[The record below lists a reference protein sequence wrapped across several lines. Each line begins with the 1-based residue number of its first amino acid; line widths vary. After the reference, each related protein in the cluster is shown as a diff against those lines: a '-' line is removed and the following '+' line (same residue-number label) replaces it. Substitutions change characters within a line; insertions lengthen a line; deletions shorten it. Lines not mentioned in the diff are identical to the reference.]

1 MKSEELLRRL
11 NPEQAAAVS
20 HGSGPL
26 LVLSGAGSG
35 KTRVLTHRLA
45 WLVAQGVPEQA
56 IVALTFTNK
65 AAGEMRERA
74 AALVGADDHGGG
86 TPRRP
91 RSFVGTFHAYGVRL
105 LRRFHE
111 EAGVP
116 KSFVVLD
123 GDDQLTL
130 VKRAM
135 KEQAVPE
142 RLVTPR
148 AMLARISQAKNGG
161 IAAREYA
168 TVFGEVLGP
177 QVAAVHRLY
186 EKGLSAASAL
196 DFDDLLVLSARLLE
210 RRPEVLDLMRRSV
223 THLLVDEFQDTNRI
237 QAALVKRIVGE
248 KGNVFAVGDEDQSI
262 YRWRGADVSN
272 ILEFQKEFP
281 GARVV
286 RLERNY
292 RSTASIL
299 QAAGAVVAENVRRLG
314 KTLKA
319 TRSGGEKVRL
329 AVFDEERDEAREVV
343 SRIAAA
349 RRARPGAE
357 IAVLFRTNAQSRP
370 FEDELL
376 RAKIAYVLV
385 GGTRFYERAEVK
397 DALAYLRLARNPDDD
412 ISFRRVVNVPARGV
426 GAVTLEALA
435 AAAEENGGSLF
446 AATQEPPPSLTERAK
461 KALSEF
467 RTLVLSLAGATASAS
482 AADAVK
488 AVLDRSGLYALY
500 EQSTELEDESR
511 KQNLDELLASAREH
525 DRGAAEGEEEIE
537 GPASPGVAGF
547 LDAVTLR
554 SDADEVD
561 ERRGVVLMTLHSAKG
576 LEFDDVFLAGME
588 NGSLP
593 HFSSKEDPEELEEE
607 RRLAYVGMTR
617 AKERLTLSRVLRRMV
632 HGEWMDREPSPF
644 LDAIP
649 RSVLQVE
656 DLTTRRNSGLF
667 GGEGGADRFEGGRSG
682 GAFSRGRGSSL
693 FPDYENES
701 QEVSVKRSPRGHEG
715 WDRRPAWKPPAMK
728 RTPPPPTASGFRRGS
743 RVSHPEYGSGVI
755 LTIEGSGDAEKVT
768 VYFDR
773 AGRKKFVARFA
784 NLSPG

>member
-1 MKSEELLRRL
+1 MQKPEDLLSGL

-26 LVLSGAGSG
+26 LVLAGAGSG

-56 IVALTFTNK
+56 VVALTFTNK

-74 AALVGADDHGGG
+74 AALVGADDRGGG

-168 TVFGEVLGP
+168 SVFGDVLGP

-186 EKGLSAASAL
+186 ERALAAASAL

-237 QAALVKRIVGE
+237 QADLVKRIAGE

-281 GARVV
+281 SARVV

-292 RSTASIL
+292 RSTAPIL

-329 AVFDEERDEAREVV
+329 AIFDEEREEAREVV
-343 SRIAAA
+343 SRISAA
-349 RRARPGAE
+349 RRERPSAE

-376 RAKIAYVLV
+376 RSKIGYVLV

-397 DALAYLRLARNPDDD
+397 DALAYLRLSRNPDDD
-412 ISFRRVVNVPARGV
+412 LSFRRVVNVPARGV
-426 GAVTLEALA
+426 GAVTIEGLA
-435 AAAEENGGSLF
+435 AEADEKGGSLF
-446 AATQEPPPSLTERAK
+446 AATEAPPPSLTERAK
-461 KALSEF
+461 KALLEF
-467 RTLVLSLAGATASAS
+467 RTLVLGLRDATAGATA
-482 AADAVK
+482 AAAVQ
-488 AVLDRSGLYALY
+488 AVLDSSGLYALY

-511 KQNLDELLASAREH
+511 KQNLDELLASAKEH
-525 DRGAAEGEEEIE
+525 DRATAEGEGE
-537 GPASPGVAGF
+537 PGLAGF

-554 SDADEVD
+554 SDADEID
-561 ERRGVVLMTLHSAKG
+561 ERRGVLLMTLHSAKG
-576 LEFDDVFLAGME
+576 LEFDDVFLTGME

-593 HFSSKEDPEELEEE
+593 HFSSKDEPEELEEE

-617 AKERLTLSRVLRRMV
+617 AKSRLTLSRVLRRMV
-632 HGEWMDREPSPF
+632 HGEWKDREPSPF
-644 LDAIP
+644 LDALP
-649 RSVLQVE
+649 SSVLQVE
-656 DLTTRRNSGLF
+656 DFTTRRSGGLF
-667 GGEGGADRFEGGRSG
+667 GRGEGADRR
-682 GAFSRGRGSSL
+682 RSSL

-701 QEVSVKRSPRGHEG
+701 QEPVFARPASGRSA
-715 WDRRPAWKPPAMK
+715 RPAWKPPAMK
-728 RTPPPPTASGFRRGS
+728 RTPAPPTASGFRRGS
-743 RVSHPEYGSGVI
+743 RVSHPEYGSGIV

-773 AGRKKFVARFA
+773 AGRRKFVARFA
-784 NLSPG
+784 NLTAQ